1 MQVKTCTVKV
11 GRQKS
16 ADYLYVTPKNC
27 RPTKS
32 ADRCGWEV
40 VANFTWVVL
49 RMFYHNTDND
59 KIDNR

>member
-40 VANFTWVVL
+40 VANFTGVKSQHK
-49 RMFYHNTDND
+49 FYL
-59 KIDNR
+59 